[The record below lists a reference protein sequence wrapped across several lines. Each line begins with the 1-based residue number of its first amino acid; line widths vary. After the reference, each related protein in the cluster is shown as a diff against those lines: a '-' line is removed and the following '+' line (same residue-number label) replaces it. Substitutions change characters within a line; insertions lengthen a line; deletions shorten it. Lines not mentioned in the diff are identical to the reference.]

1 MMPIPQAATGHPDA
15 DLPDAVRQMTP
26 VTSFGLIREILGS
39 RDFALAGRDHTRP
52 FLLRTIGLTEG
63 AEHLARRRL
72 EASLF
77 RPALLGARHART
89 VDDAIDSLMR
99 PLFGS
104 GETATADL
112 VQLVFAI
119 ESLIMAR
126 FVGIELPGDE
136 LSAVEDLVPRMR
148 HVNDGQSLVW
158 SRNDPVEDA
167 WRVRRELVAFTERYL
182 MPAIDRAIR
191 DRGTRNPETV
201 IETLAAAYDPT
212 TWDGELIC
220 REAWTYMAAG
230 VQTSTYTILDAL
242 ALLLDWLGSHPQD
255 KPRVLDPSSDFLSR
269 VVSESLRL
277 NVPNPAIFRIA
288 LRPGVTTGGFP
299 YQEGQEFALYT
310 GIADRDTAVFGPDA
324 DQFNPDRQV
333 PEGVP
338 RWGFAFGHGHH
349 ACIGRTLALGRPA
362 PRAESLFEGSTVSIL
377 RAFVSCGAAY
387 VAGDA
392 PTYRGDTF
400 KAAFQRFPV
409 CLRKASA
416 GGE

>member
-1 MMPIPQAATGHPDA
+1 MTATRYAAGTHPDT
-15 DLPDAVRQMTP
+15 DLPDAVRNMTP
-26 VTSFGLIREILGS
+26 VTSFDLIREILGS
-39 RDFALAGRDHTRP
+39 RDFALAGREHTRP

-63 AEHLARRRL
+63 AEHLDRRRL
-72 EASLF
+72 EAPLF
-77 RPALLGARHART
+77 RSGLLGTRHAQT
-89 VDDAIDSLMR
+89 VNAAIDSLMQ

-104 GETATADL
+104 KQTARSDL
-112 VQLVFAI
+112 VQLVLSI

-126 FVGIELPGDE
+126 FVGIELPADE

-182 MPAIDRAIR
+182 MPAIERAVR
-191 DRGTRNPETV
+191 DRGAKSPETV
-201 IETLAAAYDPT
+201 IETLAEAYDPT

-230 VQTSTYTILDAL
+230 VQTSTYAILDAL
-242 ALLLDWLGSHPQD
+242 ALLMNWLGSNPQD
-255 KPRVLDPSSDFLSR
+255 RSRVLDPSSDFLSR

-288 LRPGVTTGGFP
+288 LRPGLTTGGLP
-299 YQEGQEFALYT
+299 YEEGQEFALYT
-310 GIADRDTAVFGPDA
+310 GIADRDTTVFGPDA
-324 DQFNPDRQV
+324 DEFNPDREL

-338 RWGFAFGHGHH
+338 AWGFAFGHGHH
-349 ACIGRTLALGRPA
+349 ACIGRPLALGRPV

-377 RAFVSCGAAY
+377 RALVTHDVSY
-387 VAGDA
+387 VPGDA
-392 PTYRGDTF
+392 PTYRDDTF
-400 KAAFQRFPV
+400 KTAFKRFPAR
-409 CLRKASA
+409 LRAVRTGSQ
-416 GGE
+416 